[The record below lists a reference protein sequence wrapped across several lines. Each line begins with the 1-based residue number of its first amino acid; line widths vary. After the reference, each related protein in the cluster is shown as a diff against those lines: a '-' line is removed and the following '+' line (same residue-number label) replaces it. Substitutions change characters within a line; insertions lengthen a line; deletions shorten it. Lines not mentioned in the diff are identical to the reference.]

1 MLFSLFVFRAHPYL
15 VFNRVECEGETGG
28 ATFTFV
34 GFKIS
39 KSGDLLHPEL
49 EHTVIKEKVATPE
62 LLHDLIQQGVDL
74 NEDWKS
80 WYEHTCI
87 HVILIITMNFFIH

>member
-1 MLFSLFVFRAHPYL
+1 M
-15 VFNRVECEGETGG
+15 
-28 ATFTFV
+28 
-34 GFKIS
+34 S

-62 LLHDLIQQGVDL
+62 LLQDLIQQGVDL

-80 WYEHTCI
+80 WYEHGCTCYAVPNNI
-87 HVILIITMNFFIH
+87 VTMNFTVYSYTDIGVEKK